1 MGDKIQEISQSESIH
16 SDSMDMVVPSQKK
29 RERLDMFLTR
39 ELPNIS
45 RSKIQQLIRDGAIT
59 VNGKKVKPNHLVK
72 PYENIHIELP
82 KSTPVELIP
91 EPIPLDIVYEDEY
104 LLVVNKPPGMV
115 VHPACGHA
123 RGTLVNALLGHAKT
137 LSPSSDPYR
146 PGIVHRLD
154 KDTSG
159 LLVVA
164 KNEKV
169 HQALSKQFEQKIAH
183 REYIALVWGKFTQST
198 GTIETYLARSKRD
211 RKRIVVSDEVGKL
224 AITHY
229 QVRETFD
236 FLTLLNIT
244 LRTGRTHQIRAHMAY
259 LGHSVFG
266 DPEYGGRTRGL
277 TGLNRAQTAQ
287 AIALL
292 ELMPRQALHAK
303 ILEFIH
309 PVIQERMR
317 LDSPIPQDFQLVLG
331 CLRNPSDFS
340 IPSSN

>member
-1 MGDKIQEISQSESIH
+1 MGEKIQEKNQSEAVHTRLI
-16 SDSMDMVVPSQKK
+16 DMVVPPQKK
-29 RERLDMFLTR
+29 RERLDTFLTR
-39 ELPNIS
+39 ELPDIS
-45 RSKIQQLIRDGAIT
+45 RSKIQRLIRNGAVTVDGQ
-59 VNGKKVKPNHLVK
+59 KVKPNHLVK
-72 PYENIHIELP
+72 PDERIRIELP
-82 KSTPVELIP
+82 KPTPVELIP
-91 EPIPLDIVYEDEY
+91 EPIPLDIIYEDGY
-104 LLVVNKPPGMV
+104 LLVVNKPAGMV
-115 VHPACGHA
+115 VHPACGHP

-169 HQALSKQFEQKIAH
+169 HQILSKQFEQKMAH
-183 REYIALVWGKFTQST
+183 REYIALVWGKFAKLS

-211 RKRIVVSDEVGKL
+211 RKKIAVSEEGKL

-229 QVRETFD
+229 RVRETFD
-236 FLTLLNIT
+236 FLSLLDIT
-244 LRTGRTHQIRAHMAY
+244 LGTGRTHQIRAHMAY
-259 LGHSVFG
+259 LGHPVFG

-277 TGLNRAQTAQ
+277 TGLNRSQTVF

-292 ELMPRQALHAK
+292 EIMPRQALHAK

-309 PVIQERMR
+309 PVTQERMR
-317 LDSPIPQDFQLVLG
+317 FDSPIPQDFQSVLDR
-331 CLRNPSDFS
+331 LRKPSDAS
-340 IPSSN
+340 ISLVN